1 MKLKVETG
9 LLPMRTY
16 KKIGIYCLASLA
28 LATCSRKD
36 NRNNNQLKT
45 TNMSD
50 YLEHEKTKIDRLMH
64 SFSKPLKEIPPTPT
78 ADEAAAGYAVSYE
91 VVDENVSCVIYIY
104 ENQQKH
110 EDALKYFTNNPN
122 VNLKNSLFSSN
133 GRLFFW
139 GYQKTDDPKERYTL
153 NALAAAFAGEE

>member
-1 MKLKVETG
+1 MHI
-9 LLPMRTY
+9 Y
-16 KKIGIYCLASLA
+16 KKIGFYGLVGLL
-28 LATCSRKD
+28 LATCLQKD

-45 TNMSD
+45 ISMSD
-50 YLEHEKTKIDRLMH
+50 YLEHEKNKIDRLMH
-64 SFSKPLKEIPPTPT
+64 SFSKPLQKISPSPT
-78 ADEAAAGYAVSYE
+78 AEEAAAFYAVGYE
-91 VVDENVSCVIYIY
+91 VVDENVGCTIYIY

-110 EDALKYFTNNPN
+110 EAARKYFTDNPN

-153 NALAAAFAGEE
+153 NALASAFAGEE